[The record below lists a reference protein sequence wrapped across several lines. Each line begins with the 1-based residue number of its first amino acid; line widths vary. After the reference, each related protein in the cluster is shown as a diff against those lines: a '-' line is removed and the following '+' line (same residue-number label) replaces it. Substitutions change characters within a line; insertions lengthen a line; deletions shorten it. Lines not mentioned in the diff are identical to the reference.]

1 MSHQEIPELDTKGL
15 RQFGLILA
23 GVLALIPGVLLP
35 WMRGWEMLP
44 NLYWMGAGVIITAWA
59 IIAPDSMRGLYFGW
73 MRVAMLIGNTINR
86 IILAIVFYLVIFPMG
101 AIMRAMGKDPMHRIF
116 DSETKS
122 YRVIS
127 KVAQTNHVERPF

>member
-1 MSHQEIPELDTKGL
+1 MSHHEIPELDTQGL
-15 RQFGLILA
+15 RQFGLMLA

-35 WMRGWEMLP
+35 WANKWQMLP
-44 NLYWMGAGVIITAWA
+44 NFYWIGLGLMVAAWA
-59 IIAPDSMRGLYFGW
+59 LAAPDSMRGLYRSW
-73 MRVAMLIGNTINR
+73 MRVAMLIGNSINI

-101 AIMRAMGKDPMHRIF
+101 VIMRVMGKDPMHRTF
-116 DSETKS
+116 DRDAKS